1 VAVERGASS
10 FKKQLRRAR
19 LGTKTPRR
27 RYGFADEETAT
38 ACLSGGF
45 FPHAQQDG
53 NAPTQSQPQAT
64 TPREQPRIA
73 PPELSPRD
81 ADQYEEYLQRAEDFD
96 LRRDWRPFMIWAE

>member
-1 VAVERGASS
+1 MRRPRLRALAVAS
-10 FKKQLRRAR
+10 FH
-19 LGTKTPRR
+19 T
-27 RYGFADEETAT
+27 
-38 ACLSGGF
+38 LSRTEI
-45 FPHAQQDG
+45 
-53 NAPTQSQPQAT
+53 APTQSQPQAT